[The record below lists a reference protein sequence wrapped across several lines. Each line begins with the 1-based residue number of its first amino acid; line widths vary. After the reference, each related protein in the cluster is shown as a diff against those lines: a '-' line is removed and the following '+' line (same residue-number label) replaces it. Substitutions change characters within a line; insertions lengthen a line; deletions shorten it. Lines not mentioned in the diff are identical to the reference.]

1 MKKQVAIGIA
11 GASAVLIAGWRLV
24 EKMTDRDEMVMDPVS
39 VAPGMPAEPAK
50 KAEVETAAGVTPT
63 AAEASPATAPPAK
76 ASKAELYEI
85 AQDLGVEGRSKM
97 SKAEL
102 IEAIEAAG

>member
-24 EKMTDRDEMVMDPVS
+24 QQMTDHDEISTDPFS
-39 VAPGMPAEPAK
+39 VTPGMPAEPAK
-50 KAEVETAAGVTPT
+50 KAD
-63 AAEASPATAPPAK
+63 SPAK
-76 ASKAELYEI
+76 APSAKSSKAELYEI
-85 AQDLGVEGRSKM
+85 AQDLGVKGRSKM

-102 IEAIEAAG
+102 IKAIEAAG

>member
-11 GASAVLIAGWRLV
+11 GASAILVAGWRLV
-24 EKMTDRDEMVMDPVS
+24 RQMTDREEVVMDPVS

-50 KAEVETAAGVTPT
+50 KAEAEASAGVTPNP
-63 AAEASPATAPPAK
+63 SPAAPSPK

-85 AQDLGVEGRSKM
+85 AQDLGIEGRSKM

-102 IEAIEAAG
+102 IKAIEAAS

>member
-1 MKKQVAIGIA
+1 MKKQFALGIA
-11 GASAVLIAGWRLV
+11 GASAVLVAGWRLV
-24 EKMTDRDEMVMDPVS
+24 QQMTDRDEGAMDPVS

-50 KAEVETAAGVTPT
+50 KAKAEAEAGVAPRPAATTP
-63 AAEASPATAPPAK
+63 SPNS
-76 ASKAELYEI
+76 SKAELYEI

-102 IEAIEAAG
+102 IKAIEAAG

>member
-1 MKKQVAIGIA
+1 MKKQVAVGIA
-11 GASAVLIAGWRLV
+11 GASAVLIAGWQLV
-24 EKMTDRDEMVMDPVS
+24 RQMTENEEGTTDPVS
-39 VAPGMPAEPAK
+39 VAPGMPAEPEK
-50 KAEVETAAGVTPT
+50 KQEAEAAAGVTPRP
-63 AAEASPATAPPAK
+63 AAGKPPAK

-102 IEAIEAAG
+102 IKAIEAAG

>member
-1 MKKQVAIGIA
+1 MKKRVAIGIA

-24 EKMTDRDEMVMDPVS
+24 QQMTDRDEAVMDPVS
-39 VAPGMPAEPAK
+39 VAPGMPAEPSKK
-50 KAEVETAAGVTPT
+50 KAETASGVTPK
-63 AAEASPATAPPAK
+63 PAGKAPSAK

-85 AQDLGVEGRSKM
+85 AQDLGIEGRSKM

-102 IEAIEAAG
+102 IKAIEAAG

>member
-1 MKKQVAIGIA
+1 VKKQVAIGIA

-24 EKMTDRDEMVMDPVS
+24 RQMTDQGDAVMDPVS

-50 KAEVETAAGVTPT
+50 KAEAEAAAGVAPKP
-63 AAEASPATAPPAK
+63 SPAAPSAS

-85 AQDLGVEGRSKM
+85 AQDLGIEGRSKM

-102 IEAIEAAG
+102 LAAINAAS

>member
-1 MKKQVAIGIA
+1 MKKQIAIGIA
-11 GASAVLIAGWRLV
+11 GASTILIAGWRLV
-24 EKMTDRDEMVMDPVS
+24 QQMTDRDEEVMDPVS
-39 VAPGMPAEPAK
+39 VAPGMPAEPEK
-50 KAEVETAAGVTPT
+50 KQEAEAAAGVTPKPT
-63 AAEASPATAPPAK
+63 TKPAAK

-102 IEAIEAAG
+102 IKAIEAAG

>member
-11 GASAVLIAGWRLV
+11 GASAALIAGWQLV
-24 EKMTDRDEMVMDPVS
+24 RQMADPDEGAMDPLSAV
-39 VAPGMPAEPAK
+39 PGMPAEPAK
-50 KAEVETAAGVTPT
+50 EAEPENAAG
-63 AAEASPATAPPAK
+63 AEPVAGAGAPPAR

-85 AQDLGVEGRSKM
+85 AQDLGIEGRSKM

-102 IEAIEAAG
+102 IKAIEAAS

>member
-1 MKKQVAIGIA
+1 MKKQMAIGIA
-11 GASAVLIAGWRLV
+11 GASAALIAGWKLV
-24 EKMTDRDEMVMDPVS
+24 QQMTDREEGSLDPVS

-50 KAEVETAAGVTPT
+50 KAEAEAAAGVEPKPAATP
-63 AAEASPATAPPAK
+63 SSK

-85 AQDLGVEGRSKM
+85 AQDLGIEGRSKM

-102 IEAIEAAG
+102 IKAIEANG